1 MNRLMP
7 GNETRTTTAFQ
18 KTENNDTGDRLLQ
31 LMNVHILNRGTSR
44 KIWSYPALINSSRLI
59 SSSLL
64 DGYYLDFSRDAD
76 YLGPKDRD
84 GILLV
89 DYTGKVGVQ
98 YNPFFIGYYAL
109 ACYERF
115 RKTNIQQYIDTFLR
129 QANWL
134 LRHAVY
140 RGKDMAVWEYT
151 FPWMRRMSPPWIS
164 SLSQSIAISVLLRA
178 WLLTGRGQY
187 FDIATSAAN
196 ALFSEIDRGGVMYK
210 KNGMITFEEYPSQ
223 PPHTVLNGFIFSIW
237 GAVEFSALTGAHT
250 ARYFVERSIHTLAE
264 ILPAYDLG
272 FWSKYQLEPQK
283 EVVPWIAS
291 PFYHNLHVAQ
301 LTVMDSLFHNTVFEE
316 FASRWRSYE
325 KSWTRR
331 LSAFFFK
338 SIHKLFF
345 E

>member
-1 MNRLMP
+1 MP
-7 GNETRTTTAFQ
+7 GNEYPTTVAFQ
-18 KTENNDTGDRLLQ
+18 TVEHNNAGERLLQ
-31 LMNVHILNRGTSR
+31 LWNVHILKRGTAR

-59 SSSLL
+59 SCSLL

-76 YLGPKDRD
+76 YSGPKDRD

-89 DYTGKVGVQ
+89 DYTGKLGVQ

-115 RKTNIQQYIDTFLR
+115 RKTNTQRYGDIFLR
-129 QANWL
+129 QADWL

-140 RGKDMAVWEYT
+140 RGNDMAVWEYT

-164 SLSQSIAISVLLRA
+164 SLSQAIAISVLLRA
-178 WLLTGRGQY
+178 WLLTSRWQY
-187 FDIATSAAN
+187 FDIATSATN
-196 ALFSEIDRGGVMYK
+196 ALFSEIDRGGVMYR
-210 KNGMITFEEYPSQ
+210 KNGRITFEEYPAC

-237 GAVEFSALTGAHT
+237 GAMEFLALSGAHT
-250 ARYFVERSIHTLAE
+250 ARYFVERSVDTLAE

-272 FWSKYQLEPQK
+272 FWSKYQLEPQEK
-283 EVVPWIAS
+283 IVPWIAS

-301 LTVMDSLFHNTVFEE
+301 LTVMASLFHNTVFEE

-325 KSWTRR
+325 ENWTGR
-331 LSAFFFK
+331 LSAVLFK
-338 SIHKLFF
+338 SVHKLFL